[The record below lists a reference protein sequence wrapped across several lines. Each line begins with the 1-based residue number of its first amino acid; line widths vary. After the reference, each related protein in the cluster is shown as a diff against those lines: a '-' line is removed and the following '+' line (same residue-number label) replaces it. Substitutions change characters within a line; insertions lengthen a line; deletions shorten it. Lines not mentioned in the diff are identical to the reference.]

1 MLFNLDGFV
10 APSTLRAIHRSQAI
24 IEFDPDGTIVSANDK
39 FLEIMEY
46 QLFEIK
52 GMNHCM
58 FVPVFERETAA
69 YRAFWD
75 TLRDGR
81 SHKAEVLRL
90 ARGDREVWLQ
100 ASYTPVR
107 GRSGRITR
115 IVTLATDV
123 TEWKLRA
130 LEAEGRL
137 AALDRSQ
144 AVITFAPDGTIEDA
158 NRNFLDA
165 LGYRLEDVRGLHH
178 HVFVDPAEWDTP
190 AYREF
195 WAALRAGEF
204 QAAEYRRLGK
214 DRREVWI
221 QATYNPILDPH
232 GRVLRVVKFATDVT
246 SRVRERQRRAEAGRV
261 IAGDLAV
268 IGNAVSGVTEQSGR
282 AATAVARV
290 SGDIQAVAAGA
301 EELAASVAEIS
312 HQVTHAAAISQ
323 AAVTQAQNTSA
334 IVAGL
339 SSQAQQI
346 GEVVSLIQ
354 TIAEQTNLL
363 ALNATIEA
371 ARAGPAGKGFSVVAA
386 EVKALAG
393 QTARA
398 TEGIRTQIDATR
410 AATGEA
416 VLAIGTIQE
425 TIRQLNA
432 VSAAIAAAVE
442 EQAVVTREMS
452 GSMQTASRGAQ
463 EISTGVGAIAGA
475 VAQVERATLQV
486 RTVSQAVA

>member
-1 MLFNLDGFV
+1 MFRFGNFA
-10 APSTLRAIHRSQAI
+10 APAALRAIEISQAI
-24 IEFDPDGTIVSANDK
+24 IECAIDGTILSGNKV
-39 FLEIMEY
+39 FLDMAGY
-46 QLFEIK
+46 QLTDVV
-52 GMNHCM
+52 GMNHHI
-58 FVPVFERETAA
+58 FVPIGMRDSAE
-69 YRAFWD
+69 YQSLWD
-75 TLRDGR
+75 HLRMGVPQRVEFPLAVRDG
-81 SHKAEVLRL
+81 
-90 ARGDREVWLQ
+90 REVWLQ
-100 ASYTPVR
+100 ASYNPVR
-107 GRSGRITR
+107 GRGGRIVK
-115 IVTLATDV
+115 IIGLWTDISA
-123 TEWKLRA
+123 LRQRA
-130 LEAEGRL
+130 LDAERRL
-137 AALDRSQ
+137 DALDRSQ
-144 AVITFAPDGTIEDA
+144 AVITFTPDGTIEHA

-165 LGYRLEDVRGLHH
+165 LGYQLEDVRRQHH
-178 HVFVDPAEWDTP
+178 RVFVDPSEWETA
-190 AYREF
+190 AYRAF

-221 QATYNPILDPH
+221 QATYNPIFDEQ
-232 GRVLRVVKFATDVT
+232 GRVVRVVKFATDVT
-246 SRVRERQRRAEAGRV
+246 AQVSERQRRAEAGRA
-261 IAGDLAV
+261 IAGDLTI
-268 IGNAVSGVTEQSGR
+268 IGDAVSGVTEQSGQ
-282 AATAVARV
+282 AASAVARV

-312 HQVTHAAAISQ
+312 HQVTHAATISQ

-339 SSQAQQI
+339 SRQANAI

-371 ARAGPAGKGFSVVAA
+371 ARAGSAGKGFSVVAA

-398 TEGIRTQIDATR
+398 TDEIRAQINNTR

-416 VLAIGTIQE
+416 VSAIGTIQE
-425 TIRQLNA
+425 TIRQLND

-452 GSMQTASRGAQ
+452 GSMQTASRGTEQIAAGV
-463 EISTGVGAIAGA
+463 STIAGA
-475 VAQVERATLQV
+475 VAQVDQATRQL
-486 RTVSQAVA
+486 RTVSQAIA